1 MGKLGRLSVL
11 IAVLVASGALWWR
24 AAADETSAG
33 DKLRILYSNRL
44 TFTDSATPLVTV
56 ELMSGESEVRI
67 SSPDGVLVMPDGRG
81 GSEIR
86 SGNRWSVRVEDA
98 RPAEVQAWTVVSTLE
113 PNAPDYPQQAS
124 QALKRWSDLG
134 YAPHQFEVGTV
145 FGVDGEVIDS
155 REMLVAVAPVDA
167 ARAGEQAQRIGR
179 KHRVET
185 RTHQELVR
193 RAQGTIVASGD
204 HSVVRNPSVIWFA
217 PARPGGTLMI
227 DDVVAGGGGSQL
239 HTRREQRRYA
249 GSIYVTVGRDGK
261 LTAVN
266 AVPADK
272 LLAGLVPSEMYPAAP
287 DSALAAQS
295 VAARTELLQKIGTRH
310 LTDPYMLCSNQHCQV
325 YSGAGH
331 EHPRTTRAVKR
342 TRGMVLLRESGGLM
356 DTRYSASCGGHGEHN
371 DHAWSGDAPD
381 PSLRGRIDAPSSR
394 KDAQKFVGGITSSN
408 VEQFL
413 NLPPAAS
420 YCGTTRYSKGRYRWT
435 KRFTAAELSRHV
447 AAHYPEVGTVRA
459 IEPLA
464 RGVSGRIGRLR
475 IRGDRGTAIATGDLH
490 IRRLLG
496 GLRSALFTVEAQG
509 DAGAP
514 QAFEFHG
521 AGFGHGVG
529 MCQLGAIGMAQYGA
543 DHTTILEHYYPGT
556 RIKRLY

>member
-11 IAVLVASGALWWR
+11 VCVLVASGALWWR

-67 SSPDGVLVMPDGRG
+67 SSPDGVLVMPDGHG
-81 GSEIR
+81 GSEMR
-86 SGNRWSVRVEDA
+86 SGNRWSVRLEDA
-98 RPAEVQAWTVVSTLE
+98 RPAEIQAWTVVSTLD
-113 PNAPDYPQQAS
+113 PNDPDYPAKAV

-134 YAPHQFEVGTV
+134 YEPRQFEVGTV

-193 RAQGTIVASGD
+193 RAQGTIVATGD
-204 HSVVRNPSVIWFA
+204 HSVVRNSSVIWFA
-217 PARPGGTLMI
+217 PGRPGGTLMVE
-227 DDVVAGGGGSQL
+227 DVVVGGGGSQL
-239 HTRREQRRYA
+239 ATSREARRYA
-249 GSIYVTVGRDGK
+249 GSIYVTVGSDGK

-272 LLAGLVPSEMYPAAP
+272 LLAGLVPSEMYPDAP
-287 DSALAAQS
+287 DAALAAQS
-295 VAARTELLQKIGTRH
+295 VAARTDLLQKIGTRH

-331 EHPRTTRAVKR
+331 EHPRTTRAVTR

-356 DTRYSASCGGHGEHN
+356 DARYSAACGGHGEHN
-371 DHAWSGDAPD
+371 DHIWGDAPD
-381 PSLRGRIDAPSSR
+381 ASLRGRRDVSSSR
-394 KDAQKFVGGITSSN
+394 KDAQEFVGGITSSN
-408 VEQFL
+408 VELFL

-420 YCGTTRYSKGRYRWT
+420 YCGSTRYSKGRYRWT
-435 KRFTAAELSRHV
+435 RRFDSAELSRHV

-459 IEPLA
+459 LEPLE
-464 RGVSGRIGRLR
+464 RGISGRIGKLR
-475 IRGDRGTAIATGDLH
+475 IRGDKGTAIATGDLH

-496 GLRSALFTVEAQG
+496 GLRSALFTVEALG
-509 DAGAP
+509 DARAP
-514 QAFEFHG
+514 HGFEIRG

-529 MCQLGAIGMAQYGA
+529 MCQLGAIGMAQDGA
-543 DHTTILEHYYPGT
+543 DHTAILQHYYPGT